1 MEFTKVGA
9 GSFIAIILGIV
20 IAIVP
25 IAIVL
30 IWKIRKKEKFTT
42 VLVGAAAFL
51 LFALVIEKPIQAL
64 LIMPTSLGLPD
75 HAASIFINSR
85 PALWAFVVGLFPGVF
100 EETGRFIAF
109 KTVLRKRKNKET
121 SISYGIGHGGFEAMY
136 ILGLTFVE
144 YLVFAVMINTGSID
158 LIMSQL
164 AATTTP
170 DVVQANFD
178 AINATSSITVGAV
191 ALMAFERIF
200 AVLFHIGASI
210 IVFYAARDKEKI
222 WLYPLAILLHTVLDG
237 IAGLSMVGVISIS
250 TWGLEAIVVVFGCA
264 VFFGAFFLLYK
275 KDRIDRIK
283 AMESLYNSALELTEK
298 ADPAELKGGQ
308 AIIST
313 LRQYYESPLWKKDF
327 EADEK
332 GLLPADLQRGV
343 LSEDGLYNL
352 LEKNK
357 EILGD

>member
-9 GSFIAIILGIV
+9 GSFIAIILGII

-25 IAIVL
+25 LAIAL
-30 IWKIRKKEKFTT
+30 IWKVRKKEKFTT

-64 LIMPTSLGLPD
+64 LIMPTGLGLPD

-178 AINATSSITVGAV
+178 AINATGSITVGSV

-237 IAGLSMVGVISIS
+237 IVGLNMAGVISIS

-313 LRQYYESPLWKKDF
+313 LRQYYESPVWKKDF

-352 LEKNK
+352 LEKSK
-357 EILGD
+357 EIQGD